1 MLRSDSEAK
10 LIEQGDLVSD
20 DGSYKH
26 IIFAVEDGVATIT
39 LNRPDR
45 MNAFT
50 FPLGAELERAYAR
63 CDEDD
68 AVRAVILT
76 GAGKAFC
83 AGADLGGGGKTFDDV
98 EGGRSGARSGARA
111 RRLQAWQVR
120 KPVVAAI
127 NGHAVGVG
135 LTLAMQ
141 CDLRIVAR
149 EAKLAFAF
157 VRRGIIP
164 ELGSHAILPRVIGF
178 SRAADLLLSG
188 RTFRGEEAAALGV
201 ASEALPAEE
210 VLPRAQEWAADVAA
224 NAAPAS
230 VAIAKRLLW
239 ESVTETPAETMAKE
253 GPLLAWIG
261 KQPDAAEG
269 VRSFLER
276 RPPEWKLSAS
286 TDLPDW
292 PGKDEG

>member
-1 MLRSDSEAK
+1 LPDEA
-10 LIEQGDLVSD
+10 
-20 DGSYKH
+20 SYEH
-26 IIFAVEDGVATIT
+26 ILFAVEDGVATIT
-39 LNRPDR
+39 LNRPKR
-45 MNAFT
+45 LNAFH
-50 FPLGAELERAYAR
+50 FALGAELASAYAR

-68 AVRAVILT
+68 AVRAVVLT

-83 AGADLGGGGKTFDDV
+83 AGADMGGGDKTFDDV
-98 EGGRSGARSGARA
+98 EGSRRA
-111 RRLQAWQVR
+111 VDPGSEVRRLAAYQVR
-120 KPVVAAI
+120 KPVIAAI

-141 CDLRIVAR
+141 CDLRLVASD
-149 EAKLAFAF
+149 AKLAFAF

-164 ELGSHAILPRVIGF
+164 ELGSHSILPRVIGF

-188 RTFRGEEAAALGV
+188 RTFRGEEAARLGL
-201 ASEALPAEE
+201 ASEALPADA
-210 VLPRAQEWAADVAA
+210 VVPRAQEWARDVAV

-239 ESVTETPAETMAKE
+239 EGVTETPRETMAKE
-253 GPLLAWIG
+253 KPLLAWVG

-276 RPPEWKLSAS
+276 RPPEWKLRAS
-286 TDLPDW
+286 TDLPEW
-292 PGKDEG
+292 PGE

>member
-1 MLRSDSEAK
+1 MTDET
-10 LIEQGDLVSD
+10 
-20 DGSYKH
+20 SYQH
-26 IIFAVEDGVATIT
+26 IRFDVEDGVATIT
-39 LNRPDR
+39 LDRPER
-45 MNAFT
+45 MNAFH
-50 FPLGAELERAYAR
+50 FPLGAELEQAYAR

-68 AVRAVILT
+68 AVRAVVLT

-83 AGADLGGGGKTFDDV
+83 AGADMGGGGKTFDDV
-98 EGGRSGARSGARA
+98 EAGARGARSGTRV

-141 CDLRIVAR
+141 CDLRLVAR

-157 VRRGIIP
+157 VRRGVIP

-188 RTFRGEEAAALGV
+188 RTFGGEEAAALGI
-201 ASEALPAEE
+201 ASEVLPAEQ
-210 VLPRAQEWAADVAA
+210 VVPRAREWARDVAR
-224 NAAPAS
+224 NAAPVS

-239 ESVTETPAETMAKE
+239 EGVTETPAETMAKE
-253 GPLLAWIG
+253 GPLLAWAG
-261 KQPDAAEG
+261 KQVDAAEG

-276 RPPEWKLSAS
+276 RPPAWKLRAS
-286 TDLPDW
+286 TDLPAW
-292 PGKDEG
+292 PERDAR

>member
-1 MLRSDSEAK
+1 M
-10 LIEQGDLVSD
+10 D
-20 DGSYKH
+20 DDAYKH
-26 IIFAVEDGVATIT
+26 ILFAVEDGVATIT
-39 LNRPDR
+39 LNRPER
-45 MNAFT
+45 LNAFH
-50 FPLGAELERAYAR
+50 FGLGAELERAYAR
-63 CDEDD
+63 CDEEDD
-68 AVRAVILT
+68 IRAVILT

-83 AGADLGGGGKTFDDV
+83 VGADMGGGEKTFDDV
-98 EGGRSGARSGARA
+98 DAARRAAEPEVGGR
-111 RRLQAWQVR
+111 RLAAWQVR

-127 NGHAVGVG
+127 HGHAVGVG
-135 LTLAMQ
+135 LTLALQ
-141 CDLRIVAR
+141 CDLRFVAR
-149 EAKLAFAF
+149 EAKLAFSF

-188 RTFRGEEAAALGV
+188 RTFRGDEAAALGL
-201 ASEALPAEE
+201 ASEAMAPEE
-210 VLPRAQEWAADVAA
+210 VVPRAREWARDIAL

-239 ESVTETPAETMAKE
+239 ESVTETPRETMAKE
-253 GPLLAWIG
+253 KPLLAWVG

-276 RPPEWKLSAS
+276 RPPQWKLRAS

-292 PGKDEG
+292 PEDVNRPDTDPDDTKVR

>member
-1 MLRSDSEAK
+1 MADE
-10 LIEQGDLVSD
+10 I
-20 DGSYKH
+20 SYKH
-26 IIFAVEDGVATIT
+26 ILFAVEGGVATIT
-39 LNRPDR
+39 LNRPER

-50 FPLGAELERAYAR
+50 FPLGAELESAYAH

-68 AVRAVILT
+68 SIRAVILT

-83 AGADLGGGGKTFDDV
+83 AGADMGGGGKTFDDV
-98 EGGRSGARSGARA
+98 EGGRRA
-111 RRLQAWQVR
+111 ADPGREVRRLAAFQVR

-127 NGHAVGVG
+127 NGHAIGVG

-141 CDLRIVAR
+141 CDMRFVSQG
-149 EAKLAFAF
+149 AKLAFAF

-188 RTFRGEEAAALGV
+188 RTFLGDEAAALGL
-201 ASEALPAEE
+201 ATEALPTGE
-210 VLPRAQEWAADVAA
+210 VVSRAREWARDVAQ

-239 ESVTETPAETMAKE
+239 EGVTETPRETMAKE
-253 GPLLAWIG
+253 GPLLEWVG
-261 KQPDAAEG
+261 KQADAAEG

-276 RPPEWKLSAS
+276 RAPEWKLRAS
-286 TDLPDW
+286 TDLPPW
-292 PGKDEG
+292 PGK

>member
-1 MLRSDSEAK
+1 MPDEAPYQHI
-10 LIEQGDLVSD
+10 LFDL
-20 DGSYKH
+20 KH
-26 IIFAVEDGVATIT
+26 GVATIT
-39 LNRPDR
+39 LNRPDK
-45 MNAFT
+45 MNAFH

-83 AGADLGGGGKTFDDV
+83 AGADMGGGGKTFDDV
-98 EGGRSGARSGARA
+98 EGGKRAADSGGRV
-111 RRLQAWQVR
+111 RRLAAWQVR

-127 NGHAVGVG
+127 NGHAIGVG

-164 ELGSHAILPRVIGF
+164 ELGSHAILPRVVGF

-201 ASEALPAEE
+201 ALEAHPAEE
-210 VLPRAQEWAADVAA
+210 VVPRAREWARDVAA
-224 NAAPAS
+224 NAAPVS

-239 ESVTETPAETMAKE
+239 EGVTETPAETMAKE
-253 GPLLAWIG
+253 GPLLTWIG

-276 RPPEWKLSAS
+276 RSPQWKLRAS

-292 PGKDEG
+292 PGKVER

>member
-1 MLRSDSEAK
+1 MPEAPY
-10 LIEQGDLVSD
+10 Q
-20 DGSYKH
+20 H
-26 IIFAVEDGVATIT
+26 ILFDVDDGVATIT

-45 MNAFT
+45 MNAFH
-50 FPLGAELERAYAR
+50 FPLGGELERAYAR

-83 AGADLGGGGKTFDDV
+83 AGADMGSGGKTFDDV
-98 EGGRSGARSGARA
+98 EGGRRA
-111 RRLQAWQVR
+111 AGTGPRVRRLAAWQVR
-120 KPVVAAI
+120 KPVIAAI

-164 ELGSHAILPRVIGF
+164 ELGSHAILPRVVGF

-201 ASEALPAEE
+201 ASAAYPALE
-210 VLPRAQEWAADVAA
+210 VVPRAREWARDVAA
-224 NAAPAS
+224 NTAPVS

-239 ESVTETPAETMAKE
+239 EGVTETPAETMAKE
-253 GPLLAWIG
+253 GPLLAWVG

-276 RPPEWKLSAS
+276 RSPEWKLRAS

-292 PGKDEG
+292 PGKGER

>member
-1 MLRSDSEAK
+1 MPDEAPYQYI
-10 LIEQGDLVSD
+10 LFD
-20 DGSYKH
+20 
-26 IIFAVEDGVATIT
+26 FEDGVATIT
-39 LNRPDR
+39 LNRPDK
-45 MNAFT
+45 MNAFH
-50 FPLGAELERAYAR
+50 FPLGAELGRAYAR

-83 AGADLGGGGKTFDDV
+83 AGADMGGGGKTFDDV
-98 EGGRSGARSGARA
+98 EGGRRASVSGGRV
-111 RRLQAWQVR
+111 RRLAAWQVR

-164 ELGSHAILPRVIGF
+164 ELGSHAILPRVVGF

-201 ASEALPAEE
+201 VSEAVPAEE
-210 VLPRAQEWAADVAA
+210 VVPRAREWARDVAA
-224 NAAPAS
+224 NTAPAS
-230 VAIAKRLLW
+230 VAITKRLLW
-239 ESVTETPAETMAKE
+239 EGVTETLAETMAKE
-253 GPLLAWIG
+253 KPLLEWIG

-269 VRSFLER
+269 IRSFLER
-276 RPPEWKLSAS
+276 RPPVWTLRAS
-286 TDLPDW
+286 TDLPEW
-292 PGKDEG
+292 PGKNERGSSDRCADTPAPR